1 MERVPTYRPVAK
13 PTRKLHPW
21 SFCGDE
27 GTLLLEAL
35 TRKCLK
41 VLDVKF
47 ESMSAWPHLMPKCM
61 IYYTAVIQST
71 AGLAEA
77 AFDPVRL
84 FHAQACYWIT
94 QYLTSLHLNWTIIST
109 HVTFS
114 IGQNQYNVS
123 VFSAQLRL
131 FYVSNS
137 AEMYSGP

>member
-47 ESMSAWPHLMPKCM
+47 ESTS
-61 IYYTAVIQST
+61 S
-71 AGLAEA
+71 LAPS
-77 AFDPVRL
+77 D
-84 FHAQACYWIT
+84 AQMHD
-94 QYLTSLHLNWTIIST
+94 LLHSCNTVNCW
-109 HVTFS
+109 FS
-114 IGQNQYNVS
+114 
-123 VFSAQLRL
+123 
-131 FYVSNS
+131 
-137 AEMYSGP
+137 